1 MTGKARLIGDS
12 GFEGVCLEEAFL
24 RVWRMIGLRCSG
36 CGGLSKDAFWDVLLA
51 LEVHR
56 KDDVSAGSVAEVS
69 GWSWKCG
76 EGLNCALQ
84 TSPGLGLVGGS

>member
-1 MTGKARLIGDS
+1 MTGKVRLIGDS
-12 GFEGVCLEEAFL
+12 GFDSVCLKEAFV

-56 KDDVSAGSVAEVS
+56 KDDVSAGTVAEVS
-69 GWSWKCG
+69 AWSWKCG

>member
-1 MTGKARLIGDS
+1 MTGKVRLIGDS
-12 GFEGVCLEEAFL
+12 GFDSVCLKEAFV

-36 CGGLSKDAFWDVLLA
+36 RWGFSKDVFWDVLLA

-56 KDDVSAGSVAEVS
+56 KDEGFVWLGYGSD

-76 EGLNCALQ
+76 GCALQ
-84 TSPGLGLVGGS
+84 TIRGLVFGSRS